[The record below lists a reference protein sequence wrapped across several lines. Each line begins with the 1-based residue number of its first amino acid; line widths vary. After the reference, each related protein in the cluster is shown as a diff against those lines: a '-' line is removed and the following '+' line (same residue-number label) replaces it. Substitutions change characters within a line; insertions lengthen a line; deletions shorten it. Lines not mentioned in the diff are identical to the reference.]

1 VSRVDRIVARRME
14 AVVTRRRPKAG
25 VVGGVLVHKQHV
37 VGGVLVHKQHVQGA
51 RWWRT
56 KFAELIER
64 RRSTA
69 P

>member
-1 VSRVDRIVARRME
+1 VSRVDRIVARRIE

-25 VVGGVLVHKQHV
+25 V

-56 KFAELIER
+56 KFAELVER
-64 RRSTA
+64 RRSDT